1 MSVRTRVVIVAIA
14 SLVIA
19 VGCSAPDG
27 GSEARSSASEPVAMN
42 DPAGALIWFV
52 DGSSTWPPPTTVT
65 TMERGVDTP
74 FTPPGGPRSVDW
86 DWSPDMAHAIWVQEL
101 PDDPG
106 ALVRLGGIDGSDPV
120 TIDTLRSSL
129 DFRGRAFSNDGTRFA
144 YAVFTAEG
152 TDLRI
157 VDVAAPQPSTVVH
170 WEDTD
175 DVDVDWSPDGSQ
187 LVVGVASGGMRG
199 GIFTMR
205 PDGSDVAR
213 ISALHAWRVAW
224 SPGGPF
230 LAAGASETV
239 GGVEGIYVMGAD
251 GSDARRVS
259 PADIVEIG
267 PAWSPDGA
275 WLAFASHRDQPAT
288 TPKDMRD
295 QPQFGSGIYIMRPDG
310 SDVRRIEPAPADVGW
325 GEVWT
330 WLPAAP

>member
-1 MSVRTRVVIVAIA
+1 MLVMSLAIATVVIA
-14 SLVIA
+14 S
-19 VGCSAPDG
+19 GCDASSDESDAP
-27 GSEARSSASEPVAMN
+27 ASPTATVEPTG

-52 DGSSTWPPPTTVT
+52 DGTATWPPPTVVT
-65 TMERGVDTP
+65 TMERGIDTP
-74 FTPPGGPRSVDW
+74 ITPPGGPRSVDW
-86 DWSPDMAHAIWVQEL
+86 DWSPDLTHAIWAQEIA
-101 PDDPG
+101 DDPG
-106 ALVRLGGIDGSDPV
+106 ALLRLGGIDGADPV
-120 TIDTLRSSL
+120 TIDTLGSSL

-144 YAVFTAEG
+144 YAVFTDDG

-157 VDVAAPQPSTVVH
+157 IDVAAPQPSTVAH
-170 WEDTD
+170 WEDTG

-187 LVVGVASGGMRG
+187 LVVGVASGGTRG

-205 PDGSDVAR
+205 PDGSDVVR
-213 ISALHAWRVAW
+213 ISGLHAWRVAW
-224 SPGGPF
+224 SPAGPF
-230 LAAGASETV
+230 VAAGASETV

-251 GSDARRVS
+251 GSNARRLS
-259 PADIVEIG
+259 PPDVVEIG

-275 WLAFASHRDQPAT
+275 WLAFGSHRDQPAT

-310 SDVRRIEPAPADVGW
+310 TEVRRIEPAPTDVGW